1 LPSLRRLARLGV
13 VRTAAERRLA
23 EEFVR
28 RLAIRTPTTAQAVKH
43 LSGGNQQRVVIAK
56 WLATRPKVLIV
67 DEPTRGVDVGAQAE
81 IHALLRDLARRGL
94 AVLMISSD
102 LREIL
107 TVSDRI
113 LVMHQGR
120 IVAELPG
127 RGATQEEI
135 MYHAAGEGASIRDP
149 AALPRSARP

>member
-1 LPSLRRLARLGV
+1 
-13 VRTAAERRLA
+13 
-23 EEFVR
+23 
-28 RLAIRTPTTAQAVKH
+28 
-43 LSGGNQQRVVIAK
+43 
-56 WLATRPKVLIV
+56 
-67 DEPTRGVDVGAQAE
+67 
-81 IHALLRDLARRGL
+81 
-94 AVLMISSD
+94 VLMISSD
-102 LREIL
+102 MREIL

-149 AALPRSARP
+149 ATLPRSARP